1 MKVIEKIMAKDS
13 RGSLRKCI
21 AEIEEENSHLK
32 ASTVESAETIDTLQH
47 SMNSKIEDYNLLQEG
62 NKNLLAKCD
71 ELRYHSKDMD
81 SELARV
87 RSSVAEDIAALESR
101 IRFAEA
107 HSVEVAAVGE
117 KCLSNFDGELIEDLA
132 GMRALYE
139 CNIQSMGG
147 LCLPMPKSEP
157 SAVDYICWLSA
168 EVTGLPKVFDGVNES
183 FISVAIE
190 GTLVMAGDSI
200 DLAALQT
207 VAVDR
212 GVDILPEEQD
222 VRRAA
227 RVILRKWWRSFGY
240 NYVLAT
246 I

>member
-1 MKVIEKIMAKDS
+1 
-13 RGSLRKCI
+13 
-21 AEIEEENSHLK
+21 
-32 ASTVESAETIDTLQH
+32 
-47 SMNSKIEDYNLLQEG
+47 
-62 NKNLLAKCD
+62 
-71 ELRYHSKDMD
+71 MD

-87 RSSVAEDIAALESR
+87 RSSIVEDIAALESR

-107 HSVEVAAVGE
+107 HSMEVAAVGE

-132 GMRALYE
+132 GMCALYE

-147 LCLPMPKSEP
+147 LCLPMPESEP
-157 SAVDYICWLSA
+157 SAVDYICWLSV

-183 FISVAIE
+183 FISAAIE
-190 GTLVMAGDSI
+190 GTLVMAGDSM

-227 RVILRKWWRSFGY
+227 CVILRKW
-240 NYVLAT
+240 
-246 I
+246 